1 MFEFENTVYIQR
13 SPQDVFDV
21 ITNPAKAVEWQS
33 SAEAGEWTSDGP
45 FGVGS
50 TWKAKIKFMGRD
62 IESDM
67 QITDWESPSLVSF
80 KTLSGPIPME
90 ATNKLEPK
98 DKGTLLTLNG
108 KIEFGGFFKMAEG
121 MAGKQVVKQVENDNK
136 TLKQLME
143 SNQL

>member
-1 MFEFENTVYIQR
+1 MFEFENTVFIQR

-33 SAEAGEWTSDGP
+33 SSEAGEWTSDSP

-90 ATNKLEPK
+90 ATNNLEPK
-98 DKGTLLTLNG
+98 DNGTLLTLNG